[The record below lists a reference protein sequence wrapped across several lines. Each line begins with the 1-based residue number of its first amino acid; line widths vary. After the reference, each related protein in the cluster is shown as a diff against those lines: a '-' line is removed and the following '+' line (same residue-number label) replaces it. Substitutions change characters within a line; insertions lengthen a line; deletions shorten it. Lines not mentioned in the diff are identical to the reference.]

1 MIQNTLMTLK
11 NNKMMTK
18 MSIKKYLL
26 YFASADSFLVAGG
39 VFKGSNFLVSSQLGF
54 ISSLLVTL
62 SSYYGYKKMVE
73 RKIAIGDIPKEERD
87 ELDKID
93 DKFELYD
100 ESEEEEE
107 RDFKEVIKEE
117 KKRLKGFKNS
127 AINLKKSFFA
137 VISPYRLFSYL
148 FLILSFLYLNK
159 HHLLDIFGFV
169 LGISVVSFVALLVG
183 FFKPTS

>member
-1 MIQNTLMTLK
+1 
-11 NNKMMTK
+11 

-26 YFASADSFLVAGG
+26 FFASADSFLVAGG
-39 VFKGSNFLVSSQLGF
+39 VFKGYNFLVSSQLGF

-73 RKIAIGDIPKEERD
+73 HKVSIGDIPKEERD

-100 ESEEEEE
+100 ESEAEQK
-107 RDFKEVIKEE
+107 DFKEVVKEE
-117 KKRLKGFKNS
+117 KKKLKGFKNS
-127 AINLKKSFFA
+127 AKNLKKSFFA

-159 HHLLDIFGFV
+159 HHMLDIFGFI
-169 LGISVVSFVALLVG
+169 LGISVVSFVSLLVG